1 MTLKSKLPVACVAL
15 AVLMTGGVVGGCS
28 STKKPTSK
36 QAAHQHWDR
45 ARATVMYGLA
55 RDQYATG
62 NFDPARK
69 TADDALRIDPEN
81 GPLRVLSA
89 KLAIEQGNLDRADK
103 DLAVARKVNP
113 KDAEA
118 DYLSGVVNQ
127 RWQKPEVA
135 LDFYSAASEKQ
146 TGELAY
152 LLAKSEMLVLLG
164 REEEALR
171 TLQAKVV
178 YFESSA
184 AIRDAVGQLL
194 IQFKKYDEAAT
205 VLRQASILA
214 ADDLLIHEH
223 LAFALFFNK
232 QYGEAVEPFK
242 KTLKAEE
249 NAKRADLHLAL
260 GKSLLEIGR
269 LREAKASL
277 ETSAQLDESNPQ
289 VWLALGR
296 VALQLGDEKR
306 AELSLKK
313 ASASDPASGEA
324 KLLMG
329 YLRLRQKRY
338 NDALSNFQRAAALD
352 TRDTTS
358 LCMVGYTL
366 QKLGRTTEATQYYA
380 KALRIKPGDEMARKL
395 LASVDTND

>member
-1 MTLKSKLPVACVAL
+1 MKLKSKLPVACVAVAL
-15 AVLMTGGVVGGCS
+15 LIGGGLSGGCS
-28 STKKPTSK
+28 ATKKPTQK
-36 QAAHQHWDR
+36 QAAHEQWNRTR
-45 ARATVMYGLA
+45 ASVMYGLA

-69 TADDALRIDPEN
+69 TTDDALRLDPEN

-89 KLAIEQGNLDRADK
+89 KLAIEAGSLDQADK
-103 DLAVARKVNP
+103 DLARARKANP

-118 DYLSGVVNQ
+118 DYLTGVVNQ

-135 LDFYSAASEKQ
+135 LEFYAAASDKQ

-152 LLAKSEMLVLLG
+152 LLARCEMLVVLG
-164 REEEALR
+164 RQEEALR
-171 TLQAKVV
+171 MLQSKVV

-184 AIRDAVGQLL
+184 IIRDAVGQLL
-194 IQFKKYDEAAT
+194 IQFKKYNEAAT

-214 ADDLLIHEH
+214 VDDLIIHEH
-223 LAFALFFNK
+223 LAFALYLDK
-232 QYGEAVEPFK
+232 QYADAIEP
-242 KTLKAEE
+242 LKRVLKSEE

-277 ETSAQLDESNPQ
+277 ESAAQLDDSNPA
-289 VWLALGR
+289 VWVALGR

-306 AELSLKK
+306 AEISLKK
-313 ASASDPASGEA
+313 ASASDPANGEA

-329 YLRLRQKRY
+329 YLRIRQKRY
-338 NDALSNFQRAAALD
+338 SDALSNFQRAAALD
-352 TRDTTS
+352 TKDTTS

-366 QKLGRTTEATQYYA
+366 QKLGRSDEATQYYA

>member
-1 MTLKSKLPVACVAL
+1 MTLKSKLPVACVAI
-15 AVLMTGGVVGGCS
+15 ALMITGGLGGGCS
-28 STKKPTSK
+28 ATKKPTQK

-55 RDQYATG
+55 KDQYATG
-62 NFDPARK
+62 NFEPARK
-69 TADDALRIDPEN
+69 TVDDALRLDPDH
-81 GPLRVLSA
+81 GPLRILSA
-89 KLAIEQGNLDRADK
+89 KLAIEAGNLDRADK
-103 DLAVARKVNP
+103 DLAAARKANP
-113 KDAEA
+113 RDAEA
-118 DYLSGVVNQ
+118 DYLAGVVNQ

-135 LDFYSAASEKQ
+135 LEFYSTASEKDA
-146 TGELAY
+146 GELAY
-152 LLAKSEMLVLLG
+152 LLAKSEMLVMLG

-184 AIRDAVGQLL
+184 VIRDAVGQLL
-194 IQFKKYDEAAT
+194 IQFKKYDDAVT

-214 ADDLLIHEH
+214 TDDAQIHEH
-223 LAFALFFNK
+223 LAYALYFNK

-242 KTLKAEE
+242 KVLKNEE

-260 GKSLLEIGR
+260 GKSLLEIGK

-277 ETSAQLDESNPQ
+277 ETAAQLDDANPA
-289 VWLALGR
+289 VWVALGR
-296 VALQLGDEKR
+296 VAMQLGDEKR

-313 ASASDPASGEA
+313 AAATDPANGEA

-329 YLRLRQKRY
+329 YLRLRQKRF

-358 LCMVGYTL
+358 LCMIGYTL
-366 QKLGRTTEATQYYA
+366 QKLGRNDEATQYYA